1 LRWQGTGCDECGICK
16 DSGSILVKIDQ
27 RYYRPIEV
35 DTLVGDASKAHTNL
49 GWKATTPWQDLCSEM
64 VAADLVA
71 AKRERYLAQS
81 GL

>member
-1 LRWQGTGCDECGICK
+1 
-16 DSGSILVKIDQ
+16 GSILVRIDP

-35 DTLVGDASKAHTNL
+35 DTLVGDASKAHKNL
-49 GWKATTPWQDLCSEM
+49 GWKATTRWQDLCSEM

-71 AKRERYLAQS
+71 AKRESHLAQS